1 MERQLTIRL
10 PADLAAKL
18 ERSAKRLKRKRSE
31 VVREALEQYLD
42 TQPDI
47 RPIEQVRD
55 LLGSIASG
63 RPDLGQ
69 RHRDYLIR
77 RLRRG
82 RGTLVGYGCIRG
94 PRGPRR
100 ELHDDCIAEL
110 EKWTGHVVTTEA
122 VLTETLY
129 LVGPGWRAQKIC
141 LEFILRGAFQLVPSS
156 AKSLHRVAALMEK
169 YRNVPMDFADGTLG
183 CSRGRTGNG

>member
-1 MERQLTIRL
+1 MERQLTMRL

-42 TQPDI
+42 TQPEV
-47 RPIEQVRD
+47 RPIERVRD
-55 LLGSIASG
+55 LLGSVASG

-82 RGTLVGYGCIRG
+82 R
-94 PRGPRR
+94 
-100 ELHDDCIAEL
+100 
-110 EKWTGHVVTTEA
+110 
-122 VLTETLY
+122 
-129 LVGPGWRAQKIC
+129 
-141 LEFILRGAFQLVPSS
+141 
-156 AKSLHRVAALMEK
+156 
-169 YRNVPMDFADGTLG
+169 
-183 CSRGRTGNG
+183 